1 MNARVPIHAFDLS
14 ARRRRLTVAEYHK
27 MGEAG
32 ILNEDSRVELIEGDL
47 IQMAPIGTPHASTI
61 DHLNRLIM
69 RRTDDVIVRIQN
81 PIGLG
86 RYSEPEP
93 DIVLAKEKPGGYSKK
108 HPAPQDILLVIEV
121 CDTTLKFDRE
131 VKVPLYARHKVPEVW
146 LLDLSGGQL
155 EIYRK
160 PGANGYGRILR
171 PNAQEK
177 IFPVLLP
184 QLKLTPAQLF
194 AD

>member
-1 MNARVPIHAFDLS
+1 MNARIPLHTIDLS

-32 ILNEDSRVELIEGDL
+32 ILDEDSRVELIEGEL

-61 DHLNRLIM
+61 DHLTRLIVK
-69 RRTDDVIVRIQN
+69 RTEDVIVRIQN

-86 RYSEPEP
+86 DYSEPEP
-93 DIVLAKEKPGGYSKK
+93 DIVLAKGKPGGYSKK
-108 HPAPQDILLVIEV
+108 HPGPKDILLVIEV
-121 CDTTLKFDRE
+121 CDTTLQFDRQ

-146 LLDLSGGQL
+146 LLDLSDEQV

-160 PGANGYGRILR
+160 PGTNGYGQVLR
-171 PNAQEK
+171 PSAAEK
-177 IFPVLLP
+177 IFPALLP
-184 QLKLTPAQLF
+184 QLKLTPSQLF
-194 AD
+194 AS